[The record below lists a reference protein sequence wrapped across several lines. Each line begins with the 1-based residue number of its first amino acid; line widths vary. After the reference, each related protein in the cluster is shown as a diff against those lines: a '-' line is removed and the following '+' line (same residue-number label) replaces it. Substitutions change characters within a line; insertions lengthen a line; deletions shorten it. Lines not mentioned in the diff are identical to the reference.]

1 MCVCVC
7 VCTSQTLRPLSRTLS
22 SFYSFFHESVAMC
35 SLIIQKTPGAFYKTR
50 FVSCWT
56 FRLMSKVCVV
66 GIGSLQTCLY
76 DSEVKQV
83 RSKKSKSV
91 QKGFVFYILF
101 SATQERKRVESLCLK
116 FFWCKGDAS
125 ECSYQTGRLFC
136 LFCPPWRLM
145 ATGLPFL

>member
-1 MCVCVC
+1 MLDFPSNV
-7 VCTSQTLRPLSRTLS
+7 Q
-22 SFYSFFHESVAMC
+22 
-35 SLIIQKTPGAFYKTR
+35 
-50 FVSCWT
+50 
-56 FRLMSKVCVV
+56 VCVV

-76 DSEVKQV
+76 DSEVKQG

-125 ECSYQTGRLFC
+125 ECSYQTVLSVLSSMEVDGHSSAFSVTFRF
-136 LFCPPWRLM
+136 M
-145 ATGLPFL
+145 